1 MDLPRIYYQPDVN
14 SKPFLMDMSSFF
26 KYFAIAAF
34 VALFSII
41 FQAYFFGSKT
51 LQTKT
56 FIIQSMVQ
64 LESNHKIDTRGNNPR
79 VVVAYG
85 SCSDLNVRA
94 IDFLNYTESL
104 KNFAIRDES
113 DDEIHT
119 YDDFMRSFMFYFSK
133 GAAAE
138 RYTPNKEL
146 FKSIVALAKKQSS
159 HRWELGG
166 NAPVMGKRFHL
177 EGAKVLI
184 ASTMSKKQRSHLME
198 GIEVTEFEPSDDFV
212 DDIHLIFEYKTGD
225 KFGEHVAPRANRYI
239 IHSDANNPMITS
251 LELLNVN
258 DFHPKLF
265 IVSGLQMLDNFPFK
279 PVSIRSERL
288 MSVRNQMTTVEKST
302 LIHFEMASFVEIE
315 LIKELLTNVIPFSD
329 SLGMNEQEVDNL
341 VHVLETGKISL
352 SADSNPRVATTLDQ
366 MRKVLRIVNLDY
378 FKSRKTD
385 KNFRMLSRIH
395 IHTLAF
401 QLLLNVKG
409 SKWSNIKNAAAK
421 SSLTAHRH
429 VCQTSYVNP
438 ESAQLILDD
447 SFSTSA
453 DPNDSEGDVRPKRID
468 IRSDDPVPCWN
479 ETIAIDPTTS
489 LDVVICVSPVLVCKE
504 ARKTVGAGDNI
515 SSAGLVLQI

>member
-1 MDLPRIYYQPDVN
+1 
-14 SKPFLMDMSSFF
+14 MDMSPFF
-26 KYFAIAAF
+26 KYFAIASF
-34 VALFSII
+34 FALFSII
-41 FQAYFFGSKT
+41 FQAYFYGST
-51 LQTKT
+51 LQSITY
-56 FIIQSMVQ
+56 QLQALVQ
-64 LESNHKIDTRGNNPR
+64 LESNHKIDPRGNNPR

-104 KNFAIRDES
+104 KNFETRDES

-138 RYTPNKEL
+138 RYTPNKDL
-146 FKSIVALAKKQSS
+146 FRNFVSLAKKQPS

-166 NAPVMGKRFHL
+166 NAPVMGLRFHL

-184 ASTMSKKQRSHLME
+184 ASTMSRKQRTHLLE
-198 GIEVTEFEPSDDFV
+198 GIDVTEFEPFDDFV
-212 DDIHLIFEYKTGD
+212 DDIHLILEYKTGD
-225 KFGEHVAPRANRYI
+225 KFGEHEAPRANRYI
-239 IHSDANNPMITS
+239 IHNDANNPMITS

-258 DFHPKLF
+258 EFKPKLF
-265 IVSGLQMLDNFPFK
+265 VVAGLQMLDNFPFK
-279 PVSIRSERL
+279 PL
-288 MSVRNQMTTVEKST
+288 SVRAERMASVKKQMTDVASST

-315 LIKELLTNVIPFSD
+315 LINELIKNVIPFSD

-366 MRKVLRIVNLDY
+366 MRKVLRIVNGNY
-378 FKSRKTD
+378 FKTLNSD
-385 KNFRMLSRIH
+385 KNVRMLSRIH

-447 SFSTSA
+447 SFSTST
-453 DPNDSEGDVRPKRID
+453 DSNQTEGDVKPKRIV
-468 IRSDDPVPCWN
+468 IKLDDPVPCWN
-479 ETIAIDPTTS
+479 ETIAINSTATV
-489 LDVVICVSPVLVCKE
+489 LEVEICVSPVLVCKE
-504 ARKTVGAGDNI
+504 AKKTVGAGDNI
-515 SSAGLVLQI
+515 SAAGLVLQI